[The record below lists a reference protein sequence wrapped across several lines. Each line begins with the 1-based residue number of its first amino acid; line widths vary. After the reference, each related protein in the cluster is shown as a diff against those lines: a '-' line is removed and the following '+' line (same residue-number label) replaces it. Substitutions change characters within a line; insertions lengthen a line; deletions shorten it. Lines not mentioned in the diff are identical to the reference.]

1 MSSDLNVKTQ
11 RLLKSFQYA
20 FSGIKAAILAEKN
33 MRIHLFI
40 SMLVI
45 IFGFWFSLT
54 IVEWVVIL
62 FAIGG
67 MLALEM
73 INSAIERLV
82 DLVTEEYH
90 PLAKSAKDM
99 AAGAVLIYA
108 ITSVIVGLLIFLP
121 KIFLIFF

>member
-45 IFGFWFSLT
+45 IFGLWFSLT

-90 PLAKSAKDM
+90 PLAKSAKDI